1 MADPLSL
8 GAPTVDE
15 IESTAPNLQ
24 FLDPRKDD
32 QKGPDAIVP
41 QADVTA
47 QVELQPSRLTR
58 LGIDPETGEKKDLK
72 EIFDEQYG
80 GSTIAGEVALAA
92 GEFYR

>member
-32 QKGPDAIVP
+32 QKV
-41 QADVTA
+41 
-47 QVELQPSRLTR
+47 LMR
-58 LGIDPETGEKKDLK
+58 
-72 EIFDEQYG
+72 
-80 GSTIAGEVALAA
+80 
-92 GEFYR
+92 